1 MTISNPDDW
10 RSFNNRVLSAGSVSM
25 DDPDVK
31 HCMVLGK
38 RNADGI
44 KFVQAAGWV
53 PEPDPNDFRQ
63 QYHLAVAA
71 RFIPDVT
78 NCHYY
83 FEVGAGIGAMARVL
97 LKRNPSAQYD
107 IYDLSALKQMQR
119 KHLWDYRES
128 VSWQAYPDEPVFD
141 VALSPSAFIA
151 CYSLSEMDFE
161 DRDKLILSHPF
172 DYYLIVYQS
181 GWGKMDN
188 TKWFGELPG
197 RTHGVTWE
205 YADSTHLIGRR
216 T

>member
-1 MTISNPDDW
+1 
-10 RSFNNRVLSAGSVSM
+10 M

-151 CYSLSEMDFE
+151 CYSLSEVT
-161 DRDKLILSHPF
+161 RDLREAFFHTVSPKYALFAIQKEHGAYNVHDEFMNMAVRNPRYTWTF
-172 DYYLIVYQS
+172 NEN
-181 GWGKMDN
+181 K
-188 TKWFGELPG
+188 FRPG
-197 RTHGVTWE
+197 FNHVISVRKETE
-205 YADSTHLIGRR
+205 
-216 T
+216 